1 MKKTLITLMAL
12 AGVAVADTTYTLELP
27 VATET
32 NAANGGAGWLG
43 ANAALTAFANN
54 ADGAYMY
61 VTGGAVGTN
70 FDNGEGYLKAGENG
84 SNVLTLCPREGAGG
98 SGEVM
103 VLGGASTIYGATVD
117 SFTLSITS
125 SASTDITGTV
135 ALTLAVV
142 AKGDTGWT
150 VLGDTATSTLTIGEG
165 ATLTLNLNDTHGIGA
180 DGLVWDHRDYK
191 VIAMVDNTA
200 KNLNGDNGK
209 PYTLNGISV
218 TANVTV
224 IPEPATATLSLL
236 ALAGLAA
243 RRRRK

>member
-32 NAANGGAGWLG
+32 NAANGGTQK
-43 ANAALTAFANN
+43 NATQALTSFANM
-54 ADGAYMY
+54 ADGAYMFNN
-61 VTGGAVGTN
+61 GGIVGTN
-70 FDNGEGYLKAGENG
+70 FATGEGYLKAGENG
-84 SNVLTLCPREGAGG
+84 SNVLTLCPREAAGG

-103 VLGGASTIYGATVD
+103 VLGGASTIFGATVD
-117 SFTLSITS
+117 SFTLSIAS

-142 AKGDTGWT
+142 AKGDTSWA

-200 KNLNGDNGK
+200 KNLNGNNGN

>member
-32 NAANGGAGWLG
+32 NTANGGTQK
-43 ANAALTAFANN
+43 NATQALTSFANM
-54 ADGAYMY
+54 ADGAYMFNN
-61 VTGGAVGTN
+61 GGVVGTN
-70 FDNGEGYLKAGENG
+70 FATGEGYLMAGENG
-84 SNVLTLCPREGAGG
+84 SNVLTLCPRGGAGG

-142 AKGDTGWT
+142 AKGDTGWA

-200 KNLNGDNGK
+200 KTLSGNNGK
-209 PYTLNGISV
+209 PYTLSGISV